1 MGKLTK
7 KETGILSLVLTSWGL
22 ILIGSGYTMNGMV
35 KPTENPNNNLE
46 VIHKRVAEIKS
57 NEIKLKDMKLEVNQ
71 PLSVNVRDYLENIDN
86 IDQEV
91 LKLLKLDTSTVK
103 TNEAGS
109 YTYTIT
115 YKKKKYNGSF
125 VIKEK
130 ELPNVD
136 LTVKNLSLTIG
147 SPLSTDK
154 QVYIKETLSDE
165 VKEHI
170 LIDLTGVDT
179 QKVGNYK
186 YTVTYKGILY
196 TGNIEVYEPQQ
207 KVLTPSNGTEDK
219 DKKEEKKTEKEEVKS
234 EAEKTNTFTYWNTI
248 INNTL

>member
-1 MGKLTK
+1 
-7 KETGILSLVLTSWGL
+7 
-22 ILIGSGYTMNGMV
+22 MNGMV

-234 EAEKTNTFTYWNTI
+234 EAEKTN
-248 INNTL
+248 

>member
-1 MGKLTK
+1 
-7 KETGILSLVLTSWGL
+7 
-22 ILIGSGYTMNGMV
+22 
-35 KPTENPNNNLE
+35 
-46 VIHKRVAEIKS
+46 
-57 NEIKLKDMKLEVNQ
+57 MKLEVNQ

-234 EAEKTNTFTYWNTI
+234 EAEKTN
-248 INNTL
+248 

>member
-91 LKLLKLDTSTVK
+91 LKLLILDTSTVK
-103 TNEAGS
+103 TNES
-109 YTYTIT
+109 V
-115 YKKKKYNGSF
+115 S
-125 VIKEK
+125 
-130 ELPNVD
+130 
-136 LTVKNLSLTIG
+136 
-147 SPLSTDK
+147 
-154 QVYIKETLSDE
+154 
-165 VKEHI
+165 
-170 LIDLTGVDT
+170 
-179 QKVGNYK
+179 
-186 YTVTYKGILY
+186 
-196 TGNIEVYEPQQ
+196 
-207 KVLTPSNGTEDK
+207 
-219 DKKEEKKTEKEEVKS
+219 
-234 EAEKTNTFTYWNTI
+234 
-248 INNTL
+248 